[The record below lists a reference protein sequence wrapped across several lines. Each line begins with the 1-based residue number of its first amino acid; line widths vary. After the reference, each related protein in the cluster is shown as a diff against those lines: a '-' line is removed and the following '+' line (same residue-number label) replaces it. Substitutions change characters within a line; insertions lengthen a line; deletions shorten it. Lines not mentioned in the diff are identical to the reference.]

1 LIKVRDDTEKQML
14 EDPVKLQIDSNLEI
28 AKLFNDYVNETD
40 NPEIKISNLKIFT
53 NAIIEDQKKREI
65 ERANLKILTKEEAT
79 NIKNNFLKT
88 SITSEDKLK
97 LIEQLKVMY
106 GDENMGMIVNHL
118 QDEKTPETILMAIST
133 DSPLSYLKI
142 YLIVVV

>member
-14 EDPVKLQIDSNLEI
+14 EDPVKLQIDSNPEI
-28 AKLFNDYVNETD
+28 TELFNDYVNETD

-53 NAIIEDQKKREI
+53 NAIIKDQKKRGI
-65 ERANLKILTKEEAT
+65 KNNFKILTKEEAT
-79 NIKNNFLKT
+79 NIKNNFLDT
-88 SITSEDKLK
+88 TITSEDKLK

-142 YLIVVV
+142 YLIVAL